1 MRVIQWATGHVGQNA
16 LKGILDHPELEL
28 VGVRVYGPSKE
39 GVDAGEL
46 CGRAPVGVKAT
57 RDVDALLALDADCVC
72 YTAIEDDGIE
82 PVVDEWCRILR
93 SGKNIVASTLLPL
106 VYPVDPPA
114 RFTDSVKLIEEAAR
128 ESGKTVHVAGL
139 HPGFM
144 CDVLPAMMTGG
155 CRQVEHV
162 SVTES
167 YQSLNVYNEP
177 HLLRDL
183 FGFGVAPEEDKAV
196 EQQRLDVVEDYWGA
210 TLKLLAAG
218 MGGTIGK
225 IERSREVAVT
235 DTAIQLPGLLIEAGT
250 IGGIHLQLDALVGK
264 TKLTLHEYALAQADV
279 KLPHWPPPPRTGGY
293 RVEIV
298 GKPNVQVDITFEG
311 PDEDPLDE
319 AFVFTALRLV
329 NSIAATCRAE
339 PGFDDYLSILRSA
352 AAPAIPATS

>member
-39 GVDAGEL
+39 GKDAGEL
-46 CGRAPVGVKAT
+46 CGRDPVGVTAT

-106 VYPVDPPA
+106 VYPDDPPA
-114 RFTDSVKLIEEAAR
+114 RFAEAVKLIQEAAA

-144 CDVLPAMMTGG
+144 CDVLPAIVSGG
-155 CRQVEHV
+155 CRQIEHISV
-162 SVTES
+162 SEN
-167 YQSLNVYNEP
+167 YESLNVYDEP

-183 FGFGVAPEEDKAV
+183 FGFGTLPEEDKAV
-196 EQQRLDVVEDYWGA
+196 ETQRLDVVEDYWGS
-210 TLKLLAAG
+210 TLKLLAALL
-218 MGGTIGK
+218 GGEIGG
-225 IERSREVAVT
+225 IERSREVAIT
-235 DTAIQLPGLLIEAGT
+235 DTVIELPGLRIEPGT

-264 TKLTLHEYALAQADV
+264 TKLTLHEYALAAAHA
-279 KLPHWPPPPRTGGY
+279 KLPHWPPPPKSGGY

-319 AFVFTALRLV
+319 AFVYTALRLV
-329 NSIAATCRAE
+329 NSIPAACRAE
-339 PGFDDYLSILRSA
+339 PGFESYKSILRAVSG
-352 AAPAIPATS
+352 PAMAATS